1 MSHKTLKFDSAMCTS
16 ADTLQLYKNVCQNSE
31 KCEQD
36 MQNFCKKEIHTN
48 KEFNIQ
54 TDLLQCI
61 TQCDSDKTCKQDC
74 VKSFH

>member
-1 MSHKTLKFDSAMCTS
+1 MSHKTLKFDTAMCTS
-16 ADTLQLYKNVCQNSE
+16 AETLQLYKNVCQHSK

-48 KEFNIQ
+48 KEFNTQ

-61 TQCDSDKTCKQDC
+61 TQCDSDKTCKKDC